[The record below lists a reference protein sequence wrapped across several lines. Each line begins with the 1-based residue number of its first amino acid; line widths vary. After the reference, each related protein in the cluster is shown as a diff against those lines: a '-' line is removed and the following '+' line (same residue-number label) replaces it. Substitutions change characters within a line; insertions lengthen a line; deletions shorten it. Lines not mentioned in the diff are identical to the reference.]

1 MIKFILIVSGI
12 VIAAIVACKPYWL
25 SGNNFLEQFV
35 DYQVLALMSVI
46 LTVTLASVANI
57 NSSINRMVADH
68 FKGNEAL
75 KKSANKVKREIKENT
90 LYIFGGFILTIIVLL
105 IKGLNMGNDV
115 IVASVNGTVVWV
127 LILFIAC
134 MYDIYS
140 VAFEIDDLEMETGFS
155 PEKKSSPKKI
165 STKTISTKKVSKK
178 SPQKSKTK
186 VPTP

>member
-1 MIKFILIVSGI
+1 MAKIFLIASGI
-12 VIAAIVACKPYWL
+12 IIAAIVACKSHWL

-57 NSSINRMVADH
+57 NSSINRMVIKH
-68 FKGNEAL
+68 FKGEEEL
-75 KKSANKVKREIKENT
+75 KTSANKVKREIKDNT

-105 IKGLNMGNDV
+105 VKGLNKGDDM
-115 IVASVNGTVVWV
+115 IVAVSNGIIVWV

-140 VAFEIDDLEMETGFS
+140 VVFEIDTLEMETGFYS
-155 PEKKSSPKKI
+155 EEKPSPK
-165 STKTISTKKVSKK
+165 TTPTKKVSKK
-178 SPQKSKTK
+178 SPKKSKTK